1 VPSSTSARDSSASPS
16 AYRERLFV
24 PLRWW
29 VQATMLLASL
39 WLAFVVAMP
48 AVAAW
53 AATGLLVLLTVAGFL
68 WLGGALVEVRDRTLH
83 AGPAHISLDLLG
95 TAEPL
100 DAEETRRVHGVDAD
114 ARAFLFTRPY
124 LKRAVRV
131 TVLDPAD
138 RTPYWLIS
146 TRHPGRLAA
155 ALGADPGATLRRSPD
170 ESSSRRATDE
180 ASD

>member
-1 VPSSTSARDSSASPS
+1 VPSSTSTREARASAGS
-16 AYRERLFV
+16 YHERLFV

-48 AVAAW
+48 AVVAW
-53 AATGLLVLLTVAGFL
+53 SATGVLLLLAFGGFA
-68 WLGGALVEVRDRTLH
+68 WLGRARVAVQDGVLY
-83 AGPAHISLDLLG
+83 AGPAHIYVHLLG
-95 TAEPL
+95 PAEPL

-124 LKRAVRV
+124 VKRSVMV
-131 TVLDPAD
+131 PVLDPAD
-138 RTPYWLIS
+138 RTPYWLVS
-146 TRHPGRLAA
+146 TRHPQRLAA
-155 ALGADPGATLRRSPD
+155 ALTANA
-170 ESSSRRATDE
+170 AQ